1 MRPSAELDLNL
12 SDGVVAE
19 KVLVEE
25 LESAAQHG
33 EEGLE
38 EDDSFLGSSAA
49 EVWEYEVVD
58 ARVRDFEAAM
68 ENSDLILEYEVVDDT
83 ATDAADAG
91 GSRLRRSGVYPG
103 RPEPEDSDEGDLQI
117 KSGSDSSLGLT

>member
-25 LESAAQHG
+25 LDSAAQHG

-58 ARVRDFEAAM
+58 ARVREFEDAIK
-68 ENSDLILEYEVVDDT
+68 NSDLILEYEVVDDSVT
-83 ATDAADAG
+83 EAADAA
-91 GSRLRRSGVYPG
+91 GSRLRASGVYPG
-103 RPEPEDSDEGDLQI
+103 RAEPEDSEEGDLQI
-117 KSGSDSSLGLT
+117 KKANNPSLGLT